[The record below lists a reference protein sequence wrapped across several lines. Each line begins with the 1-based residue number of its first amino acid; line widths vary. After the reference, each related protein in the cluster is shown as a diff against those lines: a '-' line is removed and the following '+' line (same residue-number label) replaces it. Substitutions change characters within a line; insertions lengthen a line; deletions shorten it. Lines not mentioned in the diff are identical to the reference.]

1 MITKGPSYIQVI
13 VPMSIDNTK
22 NFVKDSNIH
31 IININRSVK
40 NIKLDIMA
48 DFICIDNKGIII
60 STNKVASLLDLQSIK
75 KYIKNAY
82 YIKAEHTKSPRLP

>member
-1 MITKGPSYIQVI
+1 MITKGPSYKQVI
-13 VPMSIDNTK
+13 VPMSIDNAK

-82 YIKAEHTKSPRLP
+82 YVMNLNP